1 MARTGY
7 TNLSPEHDRMRRF
20 DLIARALGMD
30 AASHADRVRMVDL
43 ALATLCK
50 RTELLEFDIPLP
62 VELTTSSRE
71 PPAS

>member
-1 MARTGY
+1 MARPGY
-7 TNLSPEHDRMRRF
+7 TNLSPESDRMRRF

-30 AASHADRVRMVDL
+30 AASHADRVKIIDL

-62 VELTTSSRE
+62 VE
-71 PPAS
+71 PD